1 MEKLKMGYPTQARV
15 AVYDFNTL
23 TMSVHWHDTYR
34 QAVKFTKSLGKNK
47 KIVIG
52 TIDIVEVAR

>member
-1 MEKLKMGYPTQARV
+1 MGYPTQARV